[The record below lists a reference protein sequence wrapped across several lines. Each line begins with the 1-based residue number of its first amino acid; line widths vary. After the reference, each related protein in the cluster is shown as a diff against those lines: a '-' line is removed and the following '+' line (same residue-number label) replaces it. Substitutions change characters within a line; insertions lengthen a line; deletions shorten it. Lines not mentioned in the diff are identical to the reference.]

1 MKRTI
6 TLSLLILSALALSAC
21 GGTATVEAASEASSA
36 AVVENAIIAEGHLEP
51 LEFANIA
58 FSSGGVIEEVLV
70 SEGDTVAAGDLIAK
84 LQNTEVLLAD
94 LENSEAGLQNAEKAL
109 VVELAEAYKEYRS
122 AQEELDTF
130 FPSNRFNGMTP
141 TEAAEAMLANVNI
154 ARANYEPYF
163 GTEKPRGY
171 VKELKEALDDAWAY
185 YNHALEWVNREA
197 RFAAAQVRLTQAQQN
212 YADYQSGNNIVVQ
225 RSYLAA
231 QNALSGAELRAPFAG
246 TVADL
251 NVKAGEAVGAGL
263 ASATIANFS
272 NWIIKTSD
280 LTELDVINIY
290 EGQSVTVTLDALPDI
305 SLKGTVEAIGA
316 TFSNN
321 QGDVTYEVTIS
332 LQESILAMRWGMTT
346 LVEFGE

>member
-1 MKRTI
+1 MKRTL

-21 GGTATVEAASEASSA
+21 GGTATVEAAEDASA

-58 FSSGGVIEEVLV
+58 FSAGGVVAEVLV
-70 SEGDTVAAGDLIAK
+70 SEGDIVAAGDLIAK
-84 LQNTEVLLAD
+84 LQNTDVLLAD
-94 LENSEAGLQNAEKAL
+94 VENSEAGLANAEKAL
-109 VVELAEAYKEYRS
+109 SVELAEAYKEYRS
-122 AQEELDTF
+122 AQEKLDTF
-130 FPSNRFNGMTP
+130 FPSNQFNGMTP
-141 TEAAEAMLANVNI
+141 TEAAEAMLANVDA

-163 GTEKPRGY
+163 GAEKPRGY

-185 YNHALEWVNREA
+185 YNHALEWVDREA
-197 RFAAAQVRLTQAQQN
+197 RFDAAQVRLTQAQQN

-231 QNALSGAELRAPFAG
+231 QNALSSAELRAPFAG

-263 ASATIANFS
+263 ASATIADFS

-280 LTELDVINIY
+280 LTELDVVNIH
-290 EGQSVTVTLDALPDI
+290 EGQSVTVMLDALPGVA
-305 SLKGTVEAIGA
+305 LKGAVEAIGT

-321 QGDVTYEVTIS
+321 QGDITYEVTIS
-332 LQESILAMRWGMTT
+332 LQESDPAMRWGMTT